1 MNRSTSFLSVASY
14 LLPVAIVTCASLS
27 YAATANN
34 QMSSLSDRLLEV
46 GRHFGDGN
54 GMILVPVAD
63 NTTLY
68 VATSDGTQ
76 PYSIYTGQPDESTAV
91 IAACTVDSTGAPE
104 RCHEAYGET
113 MLFAIED
120 LLNEPEVPRTLP
132 KVECHELS
140 GTQIYCK
147 LTLSNGTEK
156 CWLGTSSGV
165 EQVHC

>member
-1 MNRSTSFLSVASY
+1 MNRSTSFLSAACY

-46 GRHFGDGN
+46 GRYFGDGN
-54 GMILVPVAD
+54 GMIPVPVGES
-63 NTTLY
+63 TTLY

-76 PYSIYTGQPDESTAV
+76 PYSIYTGQPDESIAV

-104 RCHEAYGET
+104 QCHEAYGET
-113 MLFAIED
+113 MLFGIED
-120 LLNEPEVPRTLP
+120 LLNEPEVSWTLP
-132 KVECHELS
+132 KVECHELIA
-140 GTQIYCK
+140 TQVYCK

-156 CWLGTSSGV
+156 CWLGNSSGV
-165 EQVHC
+165 SVVRC